1 MELYKLMMDVML
13 TGGNEMTTIV
23 IHKLPR
29 SIKHDQTRQQN
40 INKNDTV
47 IYNLHKIITKNTT
60 V

>member
-1 MELYKLMMDVML
+1 MMDVML

-40 INKNDTV
+40 INTNDTV
-47 IYNLHKIITKNTT
+47 IYNLHKIITKKYNSI
-60 V
+60 VA